1 MARPALAA
9 AEVQEQ
15 RERLIA
21 AALALYRAQGYEAVT
36 LRGLAAQL
44 GISHVT
50 PYRYFKSKEALF
62 AAIRTE
68 IYTHFADHLEAADR
82 PDQPALVRL
91 RSICLAVV
99 DFGRRYPDD
108 YRLIFSLRQ
117 PAASEYPELQKI
129 RVRPMNY
136 AIVICQ
142 QAIDSGQ
149 LQGDAKT
156 WAHVAWSSIHG
167 LLSLHVAN
175 LLMFGRSL
183 DSLVEPLLSAL
194 LPGTANAVKR
204 RAAAPSKR
212 ICKSQRP
219 PETAVPFPSPE
230 GAKKIRGG
238 PSFS

>member
-9 AEVQEQ
+9 AEIQEQ
-15 RERLIA
+15 RERLIG
-21 AALALYRAQGYEAVT
+21 AALALYRTQGYEAVT

-68 IYTHFADHLEAADR
+68 VYTHFADHFEAADL
-82 PDQPALVRL
+82 PDQPPLMRL
-91 RSICLAVV
+91 RSMCLAFV

-117 PAASEYPELQKI
+117 PAADEYPALQEV
-129 RVRPMNY
+129 RERPMNY
-136 AIVICQ
+136 AIAICQ
-142 QAIDSGQ
+142 QAIDAGQ

-156 WAHVAWSSIHG
+156 WAHVAWAAIHG

-175 LLMFGRSL
+175 LLMFERSL

-194 LPGTANAVKR
+194 LPGTAANAAQMPAASLSR
-204 RAAAPSKR
+204 RTRNS
-212 ICKSQRP
+212 
-219 PETAVPFPSPE
+219 
-230 GAKKIRGG
+230 
-238 PSFS
+238 